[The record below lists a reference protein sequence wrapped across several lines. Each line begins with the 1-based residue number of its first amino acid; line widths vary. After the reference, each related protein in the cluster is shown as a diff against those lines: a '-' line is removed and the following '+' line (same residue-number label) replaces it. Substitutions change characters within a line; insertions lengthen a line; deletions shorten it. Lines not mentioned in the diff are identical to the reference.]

1 MAVVYVNNL
10 TVNSGE
16 DFEQDFD
23 LIETGGNTINLTNYT
38 AKAQIRKHPDSS
50 SAINFTIGFPNRAFG
65 KINLSI
71 PSWTTSKLKQGR
83 YVYDVLVTKPG
94 GKKEIVLEGSVL
106 VRAGIS
112 TGCDFSLPNSAQ
124 RTCIAIIPDSNVGVS
139 TLSDKWYSF
148 RGTYPNRIFYLLQKT
163 SAGFG
168 VSVTNTNYDDLD
180 CPDNFLSESTVNTPP
195 LI

>member
-1 MAVVYVNNL
+1 MSVVYVNNL

-16 DFEQDFD
+16 DFDQDFD
-23 LIETGGNTINLTNYT
+23 LLETGGNTINLTNYF

-50 SAINFTIGFPNRAFG
+50 TAINFTVGFPNRAFG

-71 PSWTTSKLKQGR
+71 PSWITSNLKQGR

-112 TGCDFSLPNSAQ
+112 TGCSFSSPIVLKDFVLLLFQILILELVRCRISG
-124 RTCIAIIPDSNVGVS
+124 IILEEHIQTDYS
-139 TLSDKWYSF
+139 TSYNPHRLVLVMQY
-148 RGTYPNRIFYLLQKT
+148 RIQIMI
-163 SAGFG
+163 
-168 VSVTNTNYDDLD
+168 
-180 CPDNFLSESTVNTPP
+180 P
-195 LI
+195 